1 MSIPSLSIIASP
13 DDATADIV
21 VHGVQKTSDG
31 PVAPGM
37 SPEQLKQL
45 GATGARGQFVR
56 SVVDGTVTGFVGL
69 GADTSSSSLRAAA
82 ASAVRALGD
91 VPQVALA
98 LPVASDSDASAVLE
112 GAALGAYSFQG
123 SKSRD
128 PELFARE
135 VQVAVGEAHCTDSVV
150 RSARLI
156 SEAVHIARDLV
167 NTPPNHLTPEIFA
180 DRVAEEAA
188 GDSVSVTVLD
198 DQQLR
203 DEGFGGISGVGQGS
217 SNPPRLVVVD
227 YNPGPDAPK
236 LALVGKGITFDT
248 GGISL
253 KPSKS
258 MIGMKTDMAGAATV
272 YAAVLAIARLGLP
285 IRVSAY
291 LCLAENVPSHTSI
304 KPEDVLVMRG
314 GKTVEVTNTDAEG
327 RLVLADGIRYAIE
340 QGADAVIDVATLTG
354 AQVVALGN
362 RYTGVMGN
370 NDEVLEQFLKAADAA
385 DEPAWP
391 MPIPDDYAEKLES
404 PVADLQNARVGHPDG
419 GMLLA
424 GAFLREFV
432 EDEGRETLWVH
443 VDFAGPASNG
453 GKAYDWNPSGATG
466 VMVRTLV
473 EFAAGYR
480 AK

>member
-1 MSIPSLSIIASP
+1 MRPVHAASSCDP
-13 DDATADIV
+13 
-21 VHGVQKTSDG
+21 
-31 PVAPGM
+31 
-37 SPEQLKQL
+37 
-45 GATGARGQFVR
+45 
-56 SVVDGTVTGFVGL
+56 VVDGTVTGFVGL

-198 DQQLR
+198 DQRCADERLR
-203 DEGFGGISGVGQGS
+203 WNLWSRQRILEPAASRRRRLQ
-217 SNPPRLVVVD
+217 PR
-227 YNPGPDAPK
+227 GPDAPK

-253 KPSKS
+253 KPS
-258 MIGMKTDMAGAATV
+258 
-272 YAAVLAIARLGLP
+272 
-285 IRVSAY
+285 
-291 LCLAENVPSHTSI
+291 
-304 KPEDVLVMRG
+304 
-314 GKTVEVTNTDAEG
+314 
-327 RLVLADGIRYAIE
+327 
-340 QGADAVIDVATLTG
+340 
-354 AQVVALGN
+354 N
-362 RYTGVMGN
+362 R
-370 NDEVLEQFLKAADAA
+370 
-385 DEPAWP
+385 
-391 MPIPDDYAEKLES
+391 
-404 PVADLQNARVGHPDG
+404 
-419 GMLLA
+419 
-424 GAFLREFV
+424 
-432 EDEGRETLWVH
+432 
-443 VDFAGPASNG
+443 
-453 GKAYDWNPSGATG
+453 
-466 VMVRTLV
+466 
-473 EFAAGYR
+473 
-480 AK
+480 